1 VALAKARI
9 VDRGVATW
17 HITVPFNRIGEE
29 WGKNMGFMDRVDIER
44 RRELGAGQ
52 RLGAKGTKYS

>member
-29 WGKNMGFMDRVDIER
+29 WGKKYGVHGQSGH
-44 RRELGAGQ
+44 REKEGIRSGATTWG
-52 RLGAKGTKYS
+52 